1 MLPDRRNRLR
11 DVARLAMLDQLT
23 GGNVLAGSAVRR
35 AFAGLDAAMQAVFA
49 ILDKE
54 DAAVRRAMLV
64 EDHVEMMQ
72 IVQAAQQEAENA

>member
-35 AFAGLDAAMQAVFA
+35 AFAGLDSAMQAVFA

-54 DAAVRRAMLV
+54 DAAVRRSMLA